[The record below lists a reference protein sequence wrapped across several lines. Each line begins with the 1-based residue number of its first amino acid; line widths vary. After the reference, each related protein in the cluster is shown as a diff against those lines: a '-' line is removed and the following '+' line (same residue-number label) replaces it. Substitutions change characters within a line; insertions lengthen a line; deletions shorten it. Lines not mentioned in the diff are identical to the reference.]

1 MILFMI
7 FRKHLKQS
15 QSDTRVEK
23 SQADQEDQR
32 IRMFLELRELRSSG
46 AIRGYHMSF
55 IEERAGSHCRLFFER
70 GG

>member
-23 SQADQEDQR
+23 SQAVG
-32 IRMFLELRELRSSG
+32 IICLLEKKEPVHLR
-46 AIRGYHMSF
+46 
-55 IEERAGSHCRLFFER
+55 RLFFER